1 MSPNQGG
8 YRTMDG
14 VWFVDI
20 VELRNIAQPRH
31 YSDPRY
37 NGVQLRVRK
46 MTPHGLISE
55 GYVPDVPSL
64 AKYFDPAELV
74 KV

>member
-1 MSPNQGG
+1 MYCGVM
-8 YRTMDG
+8 YTTRDG
-14 VWFVDI
+14 QWVVDV
-20 VELRNIAQPRH
+20 VELRNIATPRH

-37 NGVQLRVRK
+37 NGAQLRVRK

-74 KV
+74 KA

>member
-1 MSPNQGG
+1 M
-8 YRTMDG
+8 YTTRDG
-14 VWFVDI
+14 QWVVDV

-46 MTPHGLISE
+46 VTPHGLISE